1 MTENHGRILVVDDDQ
16 SLLFTAKM
24 ILKNH
29 FEKIE
34 TVNNP
39 VLAFE
44 KVSAEA
50 YDVIILDMN
59 YSPTENTGREG
70 IALLKR
76 IIAKR
81 PDAHVIMNTAF
92 ADISIAVDAMKEGA
106 VDFLTKPWEKEKLL
120 ATVKNVAELS
130 RSRQKLQDLQSG
142 QKVLLEGIDHEFGM
156 LIGSDPAIEE
166 VMTTIEKVA
175 TTDASILILGENG
188 TGKELV
194 AREIHRK
201 SLRSGAPFIKVD
213 VGAIPGTLFESE
225 MFGHVKGA
233 FTDAKEERVGRM
245 EVANGGTLFLDEI
258 GNLALPLQAKLL
270 SAIQNRQITRIGS
283 SEPRSID
290 VRLLTATNTDL
301 YQAVDDNQFRQ
312 DLLYR
317 INTVEVYVPALR
329 ERLQDIPLLVNHF
342 MEVYRKKYKKP
353 ELSVPKTVMSKLT
366 EYPWPGNIRELR
378 HSVERAIIMCDDNTL
393 REEDFILKTHRK
405 IQTETPQLH
414 TVNITE
420 MEKITIEQAVKKNQ
434 GNLSKAAQ
442 ELGMSRST
450 LYRKMEKY
458 GLGTG

>member
-1 MTENHGRILVVDDDQ
+1 MDVNHGKILVVDDDQ

-29 FEKIE
+29 FEKID

-44 KVSAEA
+44 KVSQEV

-59 YSPTENTGREG
+59 YSPTENSGREG
-70 IALLKR
+70 IALLKK
-76 IIAKR
+76 IISKR
-81 PDAHVIMNTAF
+81 PEAHVIMNTAF
-92 ADISIAVDAMKEGA
+92 ADINIAVDAMKQGA
-106 VDFLTKPWEKEKLL
+106 VDFITKPWEKEKLV

-130 RSRQKLQDLQSG
+130 RSKQKLQDLKSG
-142 QKVLLEGIDHEFGM
+142 QKVILEVIDHEFGM
-156 LIGSDPAIEE
+156 LIGEDPAITA
-166 VMTTIEKVA
+166 VMKTIDKVA
-175 TTDASILILGENG
+175 ITEASILILGENG

-194 AREIHRK
+194 AREIHR
-201 SLRSGAPFIKVD
+201 RSQRADKAFIKVD
-213 VGAIPGTLFESE
+213 VGAIPSTLFESE

-270 SAIQNRQITRIGS
+270 SAMQNRQITRIGS
-283 SEPRSID
+283 SEPRPID
-290 VRLLTATNTDL
+290 IRLLTATNVDL
-301 YQAVDDNQFRQ
+301 YQAVDENQFRQ

-329 ERLQDIPLLVNHF
+329 ERSMDIPLLVNHF
-342 MEVYRKKYKKP
+342 MELYKGKYKKP
-353 ELSVPKTVMSKLT
+353 ALSVSKSVMSKLID
-366 EYPWPGNIRELR
+366 YPWPGNIRELR
-378 HSVERAIIMCDDNTL
+378 HSVERAVIMCDDDAL
-393 REEDFILKTHRK
+393 REEDFLLKTHRK
-405 IQTETPQLH
+405 IRSEAPQLQ
-414 TVNITE
+414 TVNMNE
-420 MEKITIEQAVKKNQ
+420 MEKITIDQAVKKNQ

-458 GLGTG
+458 GLGGD